1 MGDKENCFEAR
12 EERKASCSL
21 GRGDMKANEK
31 GCKSLRKP
39 RTGYS
44 AGCCGRLSDEKSAQ
58 LSPAEISAKLS
69 SLETEGLLLISSLQ
83 ERWWRRLLSSWN
95 QKGWEW
101 GSCWMLLSESK
112 VTWIFLFSSSF
123 ATWKK
128 LNCDDKDL
136 AIEPKP
142 WTLYEIT
149 AQVLNSNLVS
159 LCWEREIIAT

>member
-69 SLETEGLLLISSLQ
+69 SLETEGLLLIFSAAS
-83 ERWWRRLLSSWN
+83 RS
-95 QKGWEW
+95 GGG
-101 GSCWMLLSESK
+101 GSCSLLGIRRGGSG
-112 VTWIFLFSSSF
+112 
-123 ATWKK
+123 A
-128 LNCDDKDL
+128 
-136 AIEPKP
+136 
-142 WTLYEIT
+142 
-149 AQVLNSNLVS
+149 LVGCS
-159 LCWEREIIAT
+159 YPRAR

>member
-58 LSPAEISAKLS
+58 LSPAEISAKPS
-69 SLETEGLLLISSLQ
+69 SLETEGLLLIFSAASRSGGGGCCSLLGI
-83 ERWWRRLLSSWN
+83 RR
-95 QKGWEW
+95 G
-101 GSCWMLLSESK
+101 GSGALGCSYPR
-112 VTWIFLFSSSF
+112 
-123 ATWKK
+123 A
-128 LNCDDKDL
+128 
-136 AIEPKP
+136 
-142 WTLYEIT
+142 
-149 AQVLNSNLVS
+149 
-159 LCWEREIIAT
+159 R